1 MHRKGA
7 RPVRRGAVGSPNT
20 ARCSGTGRLPY
31 TGGVSAG
38 LQVAR
43 GVVRGVTRLFEGEPR
58 AAVGEVVGGLVAPVA
73 SAIGQSRKLT
83 GEIYDAVRAIS
94 ASGEQESLD
103 WSLRRRFEHAATD
116 RHSVPG

>member
-1 MHRKGA
+1 MGQFFIA
-7 RPVRRGAVGSPNT
+7 YLAV
-20 ARCSGTGRLPY
+20 

-43 GVVRGVTRLFEGEPR
+43 GVVRGVTRLIEGEPR

-73 SAIGQSRKLT
+73 SAIGQGRKLT

-94 ASGEQESLD
+94 AGGEQESLH
-103 WSLRRRFEHAATD
+103 WSLRRRFEGAATD
-116 RHSVPG
+116 LHGIPG

>member
-1 MHRKGA
+1 MGQFFIA
-7 RPVRRGAVGSPNT
+7 YLAV
-20 ARCSGTGRLPY
+20 

-43 GVVRGVTRLFEGEPR
+43 GVVRGVTRLIEGEPR

-73 SAIGQSRKLT
+73 SAIGQGRKLT

-94 ASGEQESLD
+94 AGGEQESLD
-103 WSLRRRFEHAATD
+103 WSLRRRFERAAAD
-116 RHSVPG
+116 LHSVPS